1 MDPVLNRSSNNSMSS
16 PYSWE
21 ARGFKP
27 QSSIMSSSTRLMELN
42 NLKYVGVTE
51 KVARFL
57 SGSEKIIKSNQNIE
71 K

>member
-1 MDPVLNRSSNNSMSS
+1 MARVLCTRSLRS
-16 PYSWE
+16 
-21 ARGFKP
+21 AFKIP
-27 QSSIMSSSTRLMELN
+27 NPLASFISIYL
-42 NLKYVGVTE
+42 GVTE

>member
-1 MDPVLNRSSNNSMSS
+1 MGGLFVTAILS
-16 PYSWE
+16 P
-21 ARGFKP
+21 
-27 QSSIMSSSTRLMELN
+27 LC
-42 NLKYVGVTE
+42 YVGVTE